1 MLVDPLPVAVI
12 WILMIATVIAFF
24 VFRGSTRRSRGDSD
38 RPRTDLGRKEGQYQP
53 KPSEVRSQPK
63 PGEDRYSYLVRCVVE
78 AEQTRPA
85 GAAIAELERLIA
97 EHPTEERFLT
107 YCRISLFDLYVSIND
122 LERAT
127 ACIQL
132 PATSRN
138 AVNTDKLL
146 SLKLAVG
153 QRITGRD
160 ILTLNGPGVTEWGRE
175 HLGQIEQ
182 YLDASVAAREER
194 EQINLLERWRDSSH
208 AYSYPARTDLRYYSF
223 SQNPEA
229 IRFAEEMTRAAEN
242 AVREE
247 MSLPRVGEG
256 WVAEM
261 QLYRD
266 LCHAFPSTEVVHHAS
281 PPWLG
286 KQHLDVFLPEYAVA
300 VEYQGVQHDKPV
312 AHFGGEA
319 AHLETRRRDE
329 TKKRLCIANGVRMIY
344 VREGYE
350 LFEVVREVEEKRLEA
365 TVPAAQF
372 VVHPVN
378 RPAG

>member
-24 VFRGSTRRSRGDSD
+24 AFRGSTRRSRGDSD

-63 PGEDRYSYLVRCVVE
+63 PGEDRYSYLVRCVDE
-78 AEQTRPA
+78 AVRKRPA
-85 GAAIAELERLIA
+85 REAIVELERLIEA
-97 EHPTEERFLT
+97 HPTEGPFLR
-107 YCRISLFDLYVSIND
+107 YCRDRLARRYIAIHDLDKAI
-122 LERAT
+122 
-127 ACIQL
+127 ACLQL
-132 PATSRN
+132 PATSGD
-138 AVNTDKLL
+138 AWNTDTRL
-146 SLKLAVG
+146 SLKLVIG
-153 QRITGRD
+153 QHITGRE
-160 ILTLNGPGVTEWGRE
+160 ILTLNGPWVTEWGME
-175 HLGQIEQ
+175 HLDRIEQ
-182 YLDASVAAREER
+182 HLDAAVSAIENRD
-194 EQINLLERWRDSSH
+194 QINLLERWKGSS
-208 AYSYPARTDLRYYSF
+208 PAWRRSF
-223 SQNPEA
+223 SRNPEA
-229 IRFAEEMTRAAEN
+229 VRFAAEMTREAEN

-266 LCHAFPSTEVVHHAS
+266 LCDAFPSSDVVHHAR

-300 VEYQGVQHDKPV
+300 IEYQGVQHDKPV
-312 AHFGGEA
+312 AYFGGEE
-319 AHLETRRRDE
+319 AHRKTQRRDE
-329 TKKRLCIANGVRMIY
+329 TKKRLCTANGVHLIY

-350 LFEVVREVEEKRLEA
+350 LSEVVREVEEKRLEA

-372 VVHPVN
+372 AVHPVN